1 MRAKKIKLPKAPKAS
16 ASIESKER
24 YLKKVQEVKKR
35 NAQQE
40 ADKRKSE
47 ALSKKIAAVRGCK

>member
-1 MRAKKIKLPKAPKAS
+1 MTTKLELTQLLA
-16 ASIESKER
+16 E
-24 YLKKVQEVKKR
+24 R
-35 NAQQE
+35 NAQLE